1 MMFLVV
7 CVIVFLVFG
16 GIAVLSKIAAI
27 EDEVRTGVFEDKKI
41 SKYTANGFAYIVL
54 TEKAD
59 GQYITELFVFNRMDI
74 KDVGTI
80 KFQKTSS
87 CYLYSLMTHI
97 NVCRR
102 IKRFCLLRTKVR
114 KPDVGKTYELVS
126 VGDVECAP
134 EDVVVLAVY
143 PDNKKCLVKFWDEK
157 NRRIVWV
164 SDLRKKVVR

>member
-1 MMFLVV
+1 MVGFVIFLVV
-7 CVIVFLVFG
+7 C
-16 GIAVLSKIAAI
+16 GIIVLSKMNEI
-27 EDEVRTGVFEDKKI
+27 EDEIGTGLLDDKKA
-41 SKYTANGFAYIVL
+41 SKYTANGFAYVVL

-59 GQYITELFVFNRMDI
+59 GQYTTELFAFNRMDV
-74 KDVGTI
+74 KNVGAI

-87 CYLYSLMTHI
+87 CYFGSLVTHI

-126 VGDVECAP
+126 VGGIECAP
-134 EDVVVLAVY
+134 EDVEVLAVY
-143 PDNKKCLVKFWDEK
+143 PDNKKCLVKFWGEK